1 MKRTLQIG
9 IALLLMAVTV
19 QADIF
24 GFGNITTNSPNPE
37 AIADQLFMDV
47 NTLTPA
53 SSSVTFTNTGPSESS
68 ISEIYFGSDLT
79 TLNLSIDSVLS
90 SSAGVSFDISGAS
103 PANPPGFEE
112 FANWWSITIAAAESE
127 GPGGTSHNGI
137 NPFEYLELG
146 LSYTSTSTLS
156 ELIQSGELQVAL
168 HVISIG
174 EYSDTFVND
183 TTVIPEPAS
192 LILMGSVGS
201 LLGFVRKRFAV

>member
-9 IALLLMAVTV
+9 IALALMAVTV
-19 QADIF
+19 QADMF
-24 GFGNITTNSPNPE
+24 GFGTITTNSPNRE
-37 AIADQLFMDV
+37 AIAGQLFMDV
-47 NTLTPA
+47 NSLTAA
-53 SSSVTFTNTGPSESS
+53 SSSITFTNTGPSDSS

-127 GPGGTSHNGI
+127 SPGTSHNGI

-146 LSYTSTSTLS
+146 LSYTSGSTLS
-156 ELIQSGELQVAL
+156 ELIQTGELQVAL

-201 LLGFVRKRFAV
+201 LLGFVRKRFTV